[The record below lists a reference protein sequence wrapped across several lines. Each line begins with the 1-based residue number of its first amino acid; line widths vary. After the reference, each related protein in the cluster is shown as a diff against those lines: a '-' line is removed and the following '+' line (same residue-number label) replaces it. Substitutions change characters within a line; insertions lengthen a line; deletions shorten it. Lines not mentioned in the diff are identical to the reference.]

1 MSPVP
6 ASCSSLSGYL
16 KQHLASEQ
24 GALDAY
30 TRLLDGRPDDL
41 VTYLVRLIL
50 RDEERHH
57 ELFLEIRNS
66 LESAVEWSDMTPR
79 GDVAHRSPSGFAAI
93 MVAPCNGDG

>member
-6 ASCSSLSGYL
+6 ASYSSLSGYL

-41 VTYLVRLIL
+41 VTYHP
-50 RDEERHH
+50 ET
-57 ELFLEIRNS
+57 
-66 LESAVEWSDMTPR
+66 AVCD
-79 GDVAHRSPSGFAAI
+79 
-93 MVAPCNGDG
+93 

>member
-6 ASCSSLSGYL
+6 ASYSSLSGYL

-41 VTYLVRLIL
+41 VTLTIL
-50 RDEERHH
+50 KQ
-57 ELFLEIRNS
+57 LC
-66 LESAVEWSDMTPR
+66 AT
-79 GDVAHRSPSGFAAI
+79 DVGR
-93 MVAPCNGDG
+93 